1 MMRALAACRI
11 ELMLI
16 GGILISGQVTAQ
28 SPEKMSYQ
36 AVIRNTGN
44 NLIANKPVGMRISIL
59 QGSDNGTP
67 VYVETQTPVTNN
79 NGLVTLEIGT
89 GTTSGDFSAID
100 WSTGSYFLKTET
112 DPEGGTNYTI
122 TGVSQLLSVP
132 YSLYAIKAGNGF
144 SGDYNDL
151 SNRPDLSDVVTVAD
165 PQQGDLAWYNSGH
178 WIRFPK
184 GTEGQMLTVKGGI
197 PVWLTYGFAG
207 IQGYFQFVTY
217 KPGSSNPV
225 AYGFIAADGTV
236 ISGSGNFTCTWNS
249 LNLRYEIAITGE
261 TYYWTDYST
270 QATLASHASTAG
282 AIIQVG
288 SVSGILLIYITRL
301 SAQ

>member
-1 MMRALAACRI
+1 MRTLAARRI
-11 ELMLI
+11 VRILL

-36 AVIRNTGN
+36 AVIRDAGN
-44 NLIANKPVGMRISIL
+44 NLIVNKPVGMKISIL

-67 VYVETQTPVTNN
+67 VYAETQTPITNI

-89 GTTSGDFSAID
+89 GSTSDVFSAID
-100 WSTGSYFLKTET
+100 WSNGHYFLKTEI

-122 TGVSQLLSVP
+122 TGISQLISVP

-151 SNRPDLSDVVTVAD
+151 SNLPDLSNVVSVAA
-165 PQQGDLAWYNSGH
+165 PQQGDLAWYHSGQ
-178 WIRFPK
+178 WIRLPK
-184 GTEGQMLTVKGGI
+184 GTEGQLLTVKGGI

-207 IQGYFQFVTY
+207 IQGYFQFVTF
-217 KPGSSNPV
+217 KPGTSNPV
-225 AYGFIAADGTV
+225 AFGFIAPDGTV

-249 LNLRYEIAITGE
+249 LNLRYEITITGE

-288 SVSGILLIYITRL
+288 SLNGNMLIYVTRL
-301 SAQ
+301 IPQ